1 MPCPYSLRLLRPL
14 RLYLPL
20 LFPPPRPAGE
30 DEGRGVLFVTFVVS
44 FVHGCRSLF
53 SQPAGAYM
61 IGPNSDRGRIVALA
75 AVMRKLA
82 ARSEAAAAP

>member
-14 RLYLPL
+14 RLYLL
-20 LFPPPRPAGE
+20 SI
-30 DEGRGVLFVTFVVS
+30 VLFVTFVVS
-44 FVHGCRSLF
+44 FVHGCRSFF
-53 SQPAGAYM
+53 SQPAGAHVC
-61 IGPNSDRGRIVALA
+61 ISKVDRGRIVALA

>member
-1 MPCPYSLRLLRPL
+1 MPCPYSLRLLRSL
-14 RLYLPL
+14 RLYLL
-20 LFPPPRPAGE
+20 SI
-30 DEGRGVLFVTFVVS
+30 VLFVTFVVS

-53 SQPAGAYM
+53 GQPAGTYM
-61 IGPNSDRGRIVALA
+61 IGPNSESGRIVALA